1 MLKIFYHVHKHV
13 HVSFLF
19 SIRLSD
25 GGLLI
30 SLRGNSYTTYM
41 TEEVDK
47 YINIII
53 AQILR
58 MLLSKTYISID
69 TESLLEVKLVFSK
82 KRAIQQSYG

>member
-1 MLKIFYHVHKHV
+1 
-13 HVSFLF
+13 
-19 SIRLSD
+19 
-25 GGLLI
+25 
-30 SLRGNSYTTYM
+30 M